1 MEDLQE
7 MYYEQNS
14 VTLDQNPDLFLL
26 RLEFEHANSG
36 YANFIEVRRIL
47 LKLSQ

>member
-14 VTLDQNPDLFLL
+14 VTLVQNHDLFLL
-26 RLEFEHANSG
+26 RLEFEHANPG
-36 YANFIEVRRIL
+36 YANFSEVFCIL